1 MSKNIKEA
9 LPWIVMFLAVI
20 AYGWM
25 LGFLTVAAHEECGGW
40 TSCIDEAIKQ
50 DKVNE

>member
-1 MSKNIKEA
+1 MMIKKIKDV
-9 LPWIVMFLAVI
+9 LPCIVMFLAVI

-40 TSCIDEAIKQ
+40 SSCIEEAYQQ
-50 DKVNE
+50 DKVN